1 MDAIANFSTST
12 TPAVL
17 KTSPQHQK
25 NSTINASI
33 PPASTSTSSNASI
46 PLASTSTSKASTNAL
61 ITPAS
66 TSPSAN
72 ASIPHDLSVSHSHHN
87 STDSALRPSK
97 SARLP
102 KITMA
107 KFKGEVTQFRSFWDS
122 FESIV
127 HTNADLT
134 KIDKFS
140 YLVSLLEGTASR
152 AIAGLPITEEN
163 YDAAV
168 DIINERFGNP
178 QQLISAHMDELL
190 KKSTRSTDILNR
202 LVCERYD

>member
-127 HTNADLT
+127 HDRPHENRQVQLSGIPARRHC
-134 KIDKFS
+134 
-140 YLVSLLEGTASR
+140 VSRYRWIANHRRKLRRSSRYYQR
-152 AIAGLPITEEN
+152 AI
-163 YDAAV
+163 
-168 DIINERFGNP
+168 R
-178 QQLISAHMDELL
+178 
-190 KKSTRSTDILNR
+190 
-202 LVCERYD
+202 